1 MIHPFLQEKL
11 PAVSK
16 LFSENHVK
24 NAYAFGSICTNSF
37 NENSDVDLLINMDE
51 KLEPEVRGELLLNLW
66 DKLEELFNRK
76 VDLLTE
82 KSLKNPYF
90 IEELNEKK
98 VLVYGTGN

>member
-11 PAVSK
+11 PAINK
-16 LFSENHVK
+16 LFQENHVK
-24 NAYAFGSICTNSF
+24 NAYAFGSVCTDRF
-37 NENSDVDLLINMDE
+37 NDKSDVDLLINMDE
-51 KLEPEVRGELLLNLW
+51 DLEPEVRGELILNVW
-66 DKLEELFNRK
+66 DSLEAILKRR

-98 VLVYGTGN
+98 VLVYGKGS